1 MEFTDDCSFFN
12 LFAKKE
18 VLLESSCKTSPPN
31 KKRRQKNVPR
41 DYLRIAGD
49 IRRKRCRD
57 PTLCGI
63 KCRAPTK
70 MAPLADRGSLLCGNG
85 AGDVRRQPDSSTA
98 RVIHPL
104 CGVVCRRATDRCL
117 VPLRCR
123 VVGQCHSTHSRPRYP
138 LYGYMV

>member
-1 MEFTDDCSFFN
+1 M
-12 LFAKKE
+12 
-18 VLLESSCKTSPPN
+18 LESSCKTSPPN
-31 KKRRQKNVPR
+31 KKRRKKNVPR

-104 CGVVCRRATDRCL
+104 CGIQCGAAVHKSTADQGIPFTVIWCRSA
-117 VPLRCR
+117 VP
-123 VVGQCHSTHSRPRYP
+123 RPLP
-138 LYGYMV
+138 LCGWLCPAKLNFKTKETE